1 MKHLKSINESIGSF
15 IIKCNPWSQWV
26 KATTNRWSTR
36 DSLKGFT
43 SFDFWRGGEMTS
55 IDIEMADDIAQE
67 LYNYVKDISPSSDE
81 IDDIYD
87 TLHK

>member
-1 MKHLKSINESIGSF
+1 
-15 IIKCNPWSQWV
+15 
-26 KATTNRWSTR
+26 
-36 DSLKGFT
+36 
-43 SFDFWRGGEMTS
+43 MTS